1 MRSGGGLIPGSA
13 IFFAGTLILSAVVIL
28 MHSIWT
34 ENMALP
40 HFESLRGDLR
50 TDVLIV
56 GGGMA
61 GLLCARLLT
70 DAGVDCVLAES
81 DTLCG
86 GVTQNTTAKITVQHG
101 LIYDKLIREFGVE
114 PAGQYLRANL
124 AALERYRQLCAGIDC
139 DFETRDA
146 YVYVQSDRKKLDDE
160 LRALDTLGF
169 SSAGFAEELPLP
181 FPVAG
186 AVRFAEQAQFHP
198 LKFAAAIAPGLRIF
212 EHTPVRTV
220 EGGVAQ
226 TDGGRITAE
235 CVIAATHFPIW
246 NRHGAYFLKLYQHR
260 SYVIALENAPDVHGM
275 YVDDAEKGMSFR
287 NYKDLLFLGGGD
299 HRTGKRGGGWKELQ
313 DFALKHYPNAQLHCQ
328 WATQDCMSLDGA
340 PYIGPYSKRT
350 PQLFVATGFNK
361 WGMTGSMVSA
371 MILSDLVIGRE
382 NKFAP
387 VFAPSRTI
395 LRPQLAVNAAE
406 TLVNFLTPTTRRCP
420 HLGCAL
426 KWNSQEH
433 SWDCPC
439 HGSRFTVD
447 GKLLENPATGDWKH
461 GANREEKRA

>member
-1 MRSGGGLIPGSA
+1 M
-13 IFFAGTLILSAVVIL
+13 TL
-28 MHSIWT
+28 
-34 ENMALP
+34 P
-40 HFESLRGDLR
+40 RFEPLRGDTR
-50 TDVLIV
+50 ADVLVI

-70 DAGVDCVLAES
+70 DAGVDCALAEA

-86 GVTQNTTAKITVQHG
+86 GVTQNTTAKLTAQHG
-101 LIYDKLIREFGVE
+101 LIYDKLIREFGAAR
-114 PAGQYLRANL
+114 AGLYLRANL
-124 AALERYRQLCAGIDC
+124 AALERYRKICSGIDC

-146 YVYVQSDRKKLDDE
+146 YVYARGDRRKIDGE
-160 LRALDTLGF
+160 LRALETLGF
-169 SSAGFAEELPLP
+169 ASAAFAAKLPLP

-186 AVRFAEQAQFHP
+186 AVRFSGQAQFHP
-198 LKFAAAIAPGLRIF
+198 LKFAAAIAPGLRIY

-220 EGGVAQ
+220 ESGVAQ
-226 TDGGRITAE
+226 TDHGRITAE
-235 CVIAATHFPIW
+235 RIIVATHFPIW

-260 SYVIALENAPDVHGM
+260 SYVIALEHAPDVQGM
-275 YVDDAEKGMSFR
+275 YVDAAETGMSFR
-287 NYKDLLFLGGGD
+287 NHQALLLVGGGD

-313 DFALKHYPNAQLHCQ
+313 DFALKYYPDAKLHCQ

-340 PYIGPYSKRT
+340 PYIGPYSRRT
-350 PQLFVATGFNK
+350 PQLFVATGFHK

-371 MILSDLVIGRE
+371 MILADLVMGRE
-382 NKFAP
+382 NEFAP

-406 TLVNFLTPTTRRCP
+406 TLIHFLTPTTRRCP

-439 HGSRFTVD
+439 HGSRFATD
-447 GKLLENPATGDWKH
+447 GTLLENPATGDWH
-461 GANREEKRA
+461 GAHREEKRA

>member
-1 MRSGGGLIPGSA
+1 MIIQRYA
-13 IFFAGTLILSAVVIL
+13 IFLRLRRILSAVVIFL

-34 ENMALP
+34 EQVTLP
-40 HFESLRGDLR
+40 QFEPLRGDAR
-50 TDVLIV
+50 AVVLVI

-70 DAGVDCVLAES
+70 DAGVDCALAEA

-86 GVTQNTTAKITVQHG
+86 GVTQNTTAKITAQHG
-101 LIYDKLIREFGVE
+101 LIYDKLIREFGE
-114 PAGQYLRANL
+114 EQAKRYLHANL
-124 AALERYRQLCAGIDC
+124 AALERYRQLCADIDC

-146 YVYVQSDRKKLDDE
+146 YVYARGARKKIDDE

-169 SSAGFAEELPLP
+169 PATFVQELPLP

-186 AVRFAEQAQFHP
+186 AVRFTEQAQFHP
-198 LKFAAAIAPGLRIF
+198 LKFAAAIAPGLRVY

-220 EGGVAQ
+220 AGGTAE
-226 TDGGRITAE
+226 TEHGRITAE
-235 CVIAATHFPIW
+235 RIIMATHFPIW

-275 YVDDAEKGMSFR
+275 YVDEAEKGMSFR
-287 NYKDLLFLGGGD
+287 NYKDVLLLGGGD

-313 DFALKHYPNAQLHCQ
+313 DFAGKHYPDAKLHCQ

-340 PYIGPYSKRT
+340 PYIGLYSKHT
-350 PQLFVATGFNK
+350 PQLFVAAGFNK
-361 WGMTGSMVSA
+361 WGMTGAMVSA
-371 MILSDLVIGRE
+371 MILADLVTGRE
-382 NKFAP
+382 NEFAP
-387 VFAPSRTI
+387 AFAPSRTI
-395 LRPQLAVNAAE
+395 WRPQLAVNAAE

-439 HGSRFTVD
+439 HGSRFAVD
-447 GKLLENPATGDWKH
+447 GALLENPATGDWH
-461 GANREEKRA
+461 GAPGKERNT

>member
-1 MRSGGGLIPGSA
+1 
-13 IFFAGTLILSAVVIL
+13 

-34 ENMALP
+34 EHVTLP
-40 HFESLRGDLR
+40 HFEPLRGDTR
-50 TDVLIV
+50 ADVLVI

-70 DAGVDCVLAES
+70 DAGVDCALAES

-86 GVTQNTTAKITVQHG
+86 GVTQNTTAKLTAQHG
-101 LIYDKLIREFGVE
+101 LIYDKLIREFGE
-114 PAGQYLRANL
+114 ELAGLYLRANL
-124 AALERYRQLCAGIDC
+124 AALERYRQMCSGIDC
-139 DFETRDA
+139 DLETRDA
-146 YVYVQSDRKKLDDE
+146 YVYTLNDRKKIDDE

-169 SSAGFAEELPLP
+169 ASAAFAENLPLP
-181 FPVAG
+181 FPTVG

-198 LKFAAAIAPGLRIF
+198 LKFAAAIAPGLRLY

-220 EGGVAQ
+220 AGGVAQ
-226 TDGGRITAE
+226 TDKGRITAE
-235 CVIAATHFPIW
+235 RIITATHFPIW

-275 YVDDAEKGMSFR
+275 YVDEAEKGMSFR
-287 NYKDLLFLGGGD
+287 NHQNLLLVGGGD

-313 DFALKHYPNAQLHCQ
+313 DFARKYYPDARLHCQ

-350 PQLFVATGFNK
+350 PELFVATGFHK

-371 MILSDLVIGRE
+371 MILADLVMGRE
-382 NKFAP
+382 NEFAP
-387 VFAPSRTI
+387 AFVPSRTL
-395 LRPQLAVNAAE
+395 LRPQLAVNVAE

-439 HGSRFTVD
+439 HGSRFAAD
-447 GKLLENPATGDWKH
+447 GKLLENPATGDWH
-461 GANREEKRA
+461 GAHREEKRA

>member
-1 MRSGGGLIPGSA
+1 MIIQRYA
-13 IFFAGTLILSAVVIL
+13 IFLRLRRILSAVVIFL

-34 ENMALP
+34 EQVTLP
-40 HFESLRGDLR
+40 QFEPLRGDAR
-50 TDVLIV
+50 AVVLVI

-70 DAGVDCVLAES
+70 DAGVDCALAEA

-86 GVTQNTTAKITVQHG
+86 GVTQNTTAKITAQHG
-101 LIYDKLIREFGVE
+101 LIYDKLIREFGE
-114 PAGQYLRANL
+114 EQAKRYLHANL
-124 AALERYRQLCAGIDC
+124 AALERYRQLCADIDC

-146 YVYVQSDRKKLDDE
+146 YVYARGARKKIDDE

-169 SSAGFAEELPLP
+169 PATFVQELPLP

-186 AVRFAEQAQFHP
+186 AVRFTEQAQFHP
-198 LKFAAAIAPGLRIF
+198 LKFAAAIAPGLRVY

-220 EGGVAQ
+220 AGGTAE
-226 TDGGRITAE
+226 TEHGRITAE
-235 CVIAATHFPIW
+235 RIIMATHFPIW

-275 YVDDAEKGMSFR
+275 YVDEAEKGMSFR
-287 NYKDLLFLGGGD
+287 NYKDVLLLGGGD

-313 DFALKHYPNAQLHCQ
+313 DFAGKHYPDAKLHCQ

-340 PYIGPYSKRT
+340 PYIGLYSKHT
-350 PQLFVATGFNK
+350 PQLFVAAGFNK
-361 WGMTGSMVSA
+361 WGMTGAMVSA
-371 MILSDLVIGRE
+371 MILADLVTGRE
-382 NKFAP
+382 NEFAP
-387 VFAPSRTI
+387 AFAPSRTI
-395 LRPQLAVNAAE
+395 WRPQLAVNAAE
-406 TLVNFLTPTTRRCP
+406 TLVNFLAPTTRRCP

-439 HGSRFTVD
+439 HGSRFAVD
-447 GKLLENPATGDWKH
+447 GALLENPATGDWH
-461 GANREEKRA
+461 GAPGKERNT

>member
-1 MRSGGGLIPGSA
+1 MCSGGMIIQRYA
-13 IFFAGTLILSAVVIL
+13 IFLRLRRILSAVVIFL

-34 ENMALP
+34 EQVTLP
-40 HFESLRGDLR
+40 QFEPLRGDAR
-50 TDVLIV
+50 AVVLVI

-70 DAGVDCVLAES
+70 DAGVDCALAEA

-86 GVTQNTTAKITVQHG
+86 GVTQNTTAKITAQHG
-101 LIYDKLIREFGVE
+101 LIYDKLIREFGE
-114 PAGQYLRANL
+114 EQAKRYLHANL
-124 AALERYRQLCAGIDC
+124 AALERYRQLCADIDC

-146 YVYVQSDRKKLDDE
+146 YVYARGARKKIDDE

-169 SSAGFAEELPLP
+169 PATFVQELPLP

-186 AVRFAEQAQFHP
+186 AVRFTEQAQFHP
-198 LKFAAAIAPGLRIF
+198 LKFAAAIAPGLRVY

-220 EGGVAQ
+220 AGGTAE
-226 TDGGRITAE
+226 TEHGRITAE
-235 CVIAATHFPIW
+235 RIIMATHFPIW

-275 YVDDAEKGMSFR
+275 YVDEAEKGMSFR
-287 NYKDLLFLGGGD
+287 NYKDVLLLGGGD

-313 DFALKHYPNAQLHCQ
+313 DFAGKHYPDAKLHCQ

-340 PYIGPYSKRT
+340 PYIGLYSKHT
-350 PQLFVATGFNK
+350 PQLFVAAGFNK
-361 WGMTGSMVSA
+361 WGMTGAMVSA
-371 MILSDLVIGRE
+371 MILADLVTGRE
-382 NKFAP
+382 NEFAP
-387 VFAPSRTI
+387 AFAPSRTI
-395 LRPQLAVNAAE
+395 WRPQLAVNAAE

-439 HGSRFTVD
+439 HGSRFAVD
-447 GKLLENPATGDWKH
+447 GALLENPATGDWH
-461 GANREEKRA
+461 GAPGKERNT

>member
-1 MRSGGGLIPGSA
+1 
-13 IFFAGTLILSAVVIL
+13 

-34 ENMALP
+34 EHVTLP
-40 HFESLRGDLR
+40 RFEPLRGDTR
-50 TDVLIV
+50 ADVLVI

-70 DAGVDCVLAES
+70 DAGVDCALAEA

-86 GVTQNTTAKITVQHG
+86 GVTQNTTAKLTAQHG
-101 LIYDKLIREFGVE
+101 LIYDKLIREFGAAR
-114 PAGQYLRANL
+114 AGLYLRANL
-124 AALERYRQLCAGIDC
+124 AALERYRKMCSGIDC

-146 YVYVQSDRKKLDDE
+146 YVYARGDRRKIDSE

-169 SSAGFAEELPLP
+169 ASAAFAAQLPLP

-198 LKFAAAIAPGLRIF
+198 LKFAAAIAPGLRIY

-220 EGGVAQ
+220 EGGAAQ
-226 TDGGRITAE
+226 TDHGRITAE
-235 CVIAATHFPIW
+235 RIIVATHFPIW

-260 SYVIALENAPDVHGM
+260 SYVIALEHAPDVQGM
-275 YVDDAEKGMSFR
+275 YVDAAETGMSFR
-287 NYKDLLFLGGGD
+287 NHQDLLLVGGGD

-313 DFALKHYPNAQLHCQ
+313 DFALKYYPDAKLHCQ

-340 PYIGPYSKRT
+340 PYIGPYSRRT
-350 PQLFVATGFNK
+350 PQLFVATGFHK

-371 MILSDLVIGRE
+371 MILADLVMGRE
-382 NKFAP
+382 NEFAP

-406 TLVNFLTPTTRRCP
+406 TLIHFLTPTTRRCP

-439 HGSRFTVD
+439 HGSRFATD
-447 GKLLENPATGDWKH
+447 GTLLENPATGDWH
-461 GANREEKRA
+461 GAHREEKRA

>member
-1 MRSGGGLIPGSA
+1 
-13 IFFAGTLILSAVVIL
+13 

-34 ENMALP
+34 EHVTLP
-40 HFESLRGDLR
+40 RFEPLRGDTR
-50 TDVLIV
+50 ADVLVI

-70 DAGVDCVLAES
+70 DAGVDCALAEA

-86 GVTQNTTAKITVQHG
+86 GVTQNTTAKLTAQHG
-101 LIYDKLIREFGVE
+101 LIYDKLIREFGAAR
-114 PAGQYLRANL
+114 AGLYLHANL
-124 AALERYRQLCAGIDC
+124 AALERYRKMCSGIDC

-146 YVYVQSDRKKLDDE
+146 YVYARGDRRKIDGE
-160 LRALDTLGF
+160 LRALETLGF
-169 SSAGFAEELPLP
+169 ASAAFAAQLPLP

-186 AVRFAEQAQFHP
+186 AVRFSGQAQFHP
-198 LKFAAAIAPGLRIF
+198 LKFAAAIAPGLRIY

-220 EGGVAQ
+220 EGCVAQ
-226 TDGGRITAE
+226 TDHGRITAE
-235 CVIAATHFPIW
+235 RIIVATHFPIW

-260 SYVIALENAPDVHGM
+260 SYVIALEHAPDVQGM
-275 YVDDAEKGMSFR
+275 YVDAAETGMSFR
-287 NYKDLLFLGGGD
+287 NHQALLLVGGGD

-313 DFALKHYPNAQLHCQ
+313 DFALKYYPDAKLHCQ

-340 PYIGPYSKRT
+340 PYIGPYSRRT
-350 PQLFVATGFNK
+350 PQLFVATGFHK

-371 MILSDLVIGRE
+371 MILEDLVMGRE
-382 NKFAP
+382 NEFAP

-406 TLVNFLTPTTRRCP
+406 TLVHFLTPTTRRCP

-439 HGSRFTVD
+439 HGSRFATD
-447 GKLLENPATGDWKH
+447 GTLLENPATGDWH
-461 GANREEKRA
+461 GAHREEKRA

>member
-1 MRSGGGLIPGSA
+1 MCSGGMIIQRYA
-13 IFFAGTLILSAVVIL
+13 IFLRLRRILSAVVIFL

-34 ENMALP
+34 EQVTLP
-40 HFESLRGDLR
+40 QFEPLRGDAR
-50 TDVLIV
+50 AVVLVI

-70 DAGVDCVLAES
+70 DAGVDCALAEA

-86 GVTQNTTAKITVQHG
+86 GVTQNTTAKITAQHG
-101 LIYDKLIREFGVE
+101 LIYDKLIREFGE
-114 PAGQYLRANL
+114 EQAKRYLHANL
-124 AALERYRQLCAGIDC
+124 AALERYRQLCADIDC

-146 YVYVQSDRKKLDDE
+146 YVYARGARKKIDDE

-169 SSAGFAEELPLP
+169 PATFVQELPLP

-186 AVRFAEQAQFHP
+186 AVRFTEQAQFHP
-198 LKFAAAIAPGLRIF
+198 LKFAAAIAPGLRVY

-220 EGGVAQ
+220 AGGTAE
-226 TDGGRITAE
+226 TEHGRITAE
-235 CVIAATHFPIW
+235 RIIMATHFPIW

-275 YVDDAEKGMSFR
+275 YVDEAEKGMSFR
-287 NYKDLLFLGGGD
+287 NYKDVLLLGGGD

-313 DFALKHYPNAQLHCQ
+313 DFAGKHYPDAKLHCQ

-340 PYIGPYSKRT
+340 PYIGLYSKHT
-350 PQLFVATGFNK
+350 PQLFVAAGFNK
-361 WGMTGSMVSA
+361 WGMTGAMVSA
-371 MILSDLVIGRE
+371 MILADLVTGRE
-382 NKFAP
+382 NEFAP
-387 VFAPSRTI
+387 AFAPSRTI
-395 LRPQLAVNAAE
+395 WRPQLAVNAAE
-406 TLVNFLTPTTRRCP
+406 TLVNFLAPTTRRCP

-439 HGSRFTVD
+439 HGSRFAVD
-447 GKLLENPATGDWKH
+447 GALLENPATGDWH
-461 GANREEKRA
+461 GAPGKERNT

>member
-1 MRSGGGLIPGSA
+1 
-13 IFFAGTLILSAVVIL
+13 

-34 ENMALP
+34 EQGTLP
-40 HFESLRGDLR
+40 HFEPLHGDTR
-50 TDVLIV
+50 ADVLVI

-86 GVTQNTTAKITVQHG
+86 GVTQNTTAKLTAQHG
-101 LIYDKLIREFGVE
+101 LIYDKLIREFGE
-114 PAGQYLRANL
+114 EKAGLYLRANL
-124 AALERYRQLCAGIDC
+124 AALERFRQMCSGMDC
-139 DFETRDA
+139 NFETRDA
-146 YVYVQSDRKKLDDE
+146 YVYARDSRKKLDDE

-169 SSAGFAEELPLP
+169 SSAAFAEKLPLP

-198 LKFAAAIAPGLRIF
+198 LKFAAAVAPGLRIY

-226 TDGGRITAE
+226 TDYGRITAE
-235 CVIAATHFPIW
+235 RIIVATHFPIW

-275 YVDDAEKGMSFR
+275 YVDEAEKGMSFR
-287 NYKDLLFLGGGD
+287 NYQNLLLVGGGD

-313 DFALKHYPNAQLHCQ
+313 DFALKHYPDAQLHCQ
-328 WATQDCMSLDGA
+328 WATQDCMSLDSA

-371 MILSDLVIGRE
+371 MILADLVTGRE
-382 NKFAP
+382 NEFAP
-387 VFAPSRTI
+387 AFAPSRTI

-439 HGSRFTVD
+439 HGSRFAVD
-447 GKLLENPATGDWKH
+447 GRLLENPATGDWH
-461 GANREEKRA
+461 GAHREEKRA

>member
-1 MRSGGGLIPGSA
+1 
-13 IFFAGTLILSAVVIL
+13 

-34 ENMALP
+34 EQVTLP
-40 HFESLRGDLR
+40 QFEPLRGD
-50 TDVLIV
+50 THADVLVI

-70 DAGVDCVLAES
+70 DAGVDCALAEA

-86 GVTQNTTAKITVQHG
+86 GVTQNTTAKITAQHG
-101 LIYDKLIREFGVE
+101 LIYDKLIREFGE
-114 PAGQYLRANL
+114 EQAKRYLNANL
-124 AALERYRQLCAGIDC
+124 AALERYRQMCADIDC

-146 YVYVQSDRKKLDDE
+146 YVYARGERKKIDDE
-160 LRALDTLGF
+160 LRALDALGF
-169 SSAGFAEELPLP
+169 HAAFAQELPLP

-198 LKFAAAIAPGLRIF
+198 LKFAAAIAPGLRVY

-220 EGGVAQ
+220 AGGTAE
-226 TDGGRITAE
+226 TEHGRITAE
-235 CVIAATHFPIW
+235 RIITATHFPIW

-275 YVDDAEKGMSFR
+275 YVDEAEKGMSFR
-287 NYKDLLFLGGGD
+287 NYKDFLLLGGGD

-313 DFALKHYPNAQLHCQ
+313 DFAGKHYPDAKLHCQ

-350 PQLFVATGFNK
+350 PQLFVAAGFNK
-361 WGMTGSMVSA
+361 WGMTGAMVSA
-371 MILSDLVIGRE
+371 MILSDLVTGRE
-382 NKFAP
+382 NEFVPAF
-387 VFAPSRTI
+387 VPSRTI
-395 LRPQLAVNAAE
+395 WRPQLAVNAAE

-439 HGSRFTVD
+439 HGSRFAVD
-447 GKLLENPATGDWKH
+447 GALLENPATGDWH
-461 GANREEKRA
+461 GAPGKEQDA